1 MARPTQQQDDESFLV
16 PLALALVAQP
26 RANLQEL
33 ARAIGISKATLYRS
47 CRTREELIQRLM
59 EHSVHALRE
68 GVRVADLENGPPLE
82 ALRRLIDHCLEHR
95 ALYAFVTYY
104 WNDVAV
110 NHGIAAGWESVM
122 DAFFLRGQREG
133 VFRIDISAPALTE
146 ICVTLISGI
155 IDAEYRGR
163 VARAGLATLIENAF
177 LNGALAR

>member
-33 ARAIGISKATLYRS
+33 ARAIGISKATLYRY
-47 CRTREELIQRLM
+47 CRTREELIQ
-59 EHSVHALRE
+59 
-68 GVRVADLENGPPLE
+68 
-82 ALRRLIDHCLEHR
+82 RLIDHCLEHR